1 MTGSIV
7 WKETKG
13 KSLEGRPICGG
24 CDLSLF
30 GPFTSD
36 MKDDEVPQGLNIL
49 ANSFILT
56 PN

>member
-7 WKETKG
+7 WGKTKG

-24 CDLSLF
+24 CDFSLF
-30 GPFTSD
+30 GPFTSH
-36 MKDDEVPQGLNIL
+36 MKDDEGPPGLNIL